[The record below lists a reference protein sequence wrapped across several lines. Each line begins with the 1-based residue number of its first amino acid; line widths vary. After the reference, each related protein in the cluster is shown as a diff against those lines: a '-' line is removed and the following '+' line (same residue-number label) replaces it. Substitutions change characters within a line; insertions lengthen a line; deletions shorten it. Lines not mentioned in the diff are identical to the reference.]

1 LIVPPYKPLSY
12 LKGKHLETMIPN
24 LLRKPKKIIAE
35 QVKINT
41 PDNDFLQLDLYRNGS
56 KSLVILSHGLE
67 GSSARVY
74 ITGMAKIFL
83 DHNMDAL
90 AWNYRGCGSELNKQP
105 VLYHSGATA
114 DLKTVV
120 SHAISMGY
128 EKIVLVGVS
137 LGGNL
142 TLKYVGENGEKLPKE
157 VKLATAFSTP
167 LDLAA
172 SCRQISLPSNWMYS
186 KRFIIKLKKKIRIK
200 HKQFPEKINLSKLDE
215 VQDLKS
221 FDDLYTG
228 PIHGFEGADDYY
240 EKCSSINFLTNIQ
253 IPTLIV
259 NALNDPFLSQE
270 CYPYDLIAQNKNI
283 TFETPDHGG
292 HVGFIEINEEGYY
305 WSEKRA
311 LSFANQY
318 LD

>member
-1 LIVPPYKPLSY
+1 LEVPPYKPLSFI
-12 LKGKHLETMIPN
+12 KGKHLETMIPN
-24 LLRKPKKIIAE
+24 LLRKSKKISAE
-35 QVKINT
+35 KIKINT
-41 PDNDFLQLDLYRNGS
+41 PDNDFLQLDLYRKGS

-83 DHNMDAL
+83 DNNIDAL
-90 AWNYRGCGSELNKQP
+90 AWNYRGCGSELNNQP
-105 VLYHSGATA
+105 ILYHSGATD
-114 DLKTVV
+114 DLRTVV
-120 SHAISMGY
+120 NHAISMGY
-128 EKIVLVGVS
+128 EQVVLVGVS

-142 TLKYVGENGEKLPKE
+142 TLKYVGESGEKLPKE
-157 VKLATAFSTP
+157 VKSAIAFSTP

-172 SCRQISLPSNWMYS
+172 SCRQISLPENWMYS
-186 KRFIIKLKKKIRIK
+186 KRFIIKLKKKIQTK
-200 HKQFPEKINLSKLDE
+200 HRQFPNKINLSRLHE
-215 VQDLKS
+215 VKDLKS

-240 EKCSSINFLTNIQ
+240 KKCSSINFLTQIQ
-253 IPTLIV
+253 ISTLIV
-259 NALNDPFLSQE
+259 NALNDPFLPTE
-270 CYPYDLIAQNKNI
+270 CYPYELIAQNKNI

-292 HVGFIEINEEGYY
+292 HVGFMEINREGYY

-311 LSFANQY
+311 IAFSKQF